1 MSNTYTG
8 WYSHKKKK
16 TDDDWQNEQQ
26 GQMAAAPP
34 PISQNHQVQNH
45 RGQNH
50 QGQNNQQQ
58 TNSAPTISALAGSAT
73 AQDENSTY
81 AAATDIG
88 LTFTASD
95 TGSTLTGAS
104 FLVLVSDSATGVF
117 SADSRFQVVAGDDPN
132 ATNDWKIQIVAGSIF
147 NHEIAA
153 SLHLKVKVTDDA
165 TPALSATSTNS
176 KTLTIN
182 NIQETGT
189 APVIANVAEVGQTLT
204 ASRVSDPDD
213 FTRANPQAWVD
224 ATWQWQVSENGASG
238 SDGSWQDIAGA
249 TASDFVVQAAQHG
262 KFLRVKT
269 VYEDAFDNDG
279 TQELVSA
286 ATDKVFT
293 NTSFTPLTRQIMT
306 YNLNGGDAPALLL
319 DQRHLLTKDA
329 TPDTGSGVV
338 YTLKVLADPAD
349 GVLQKKTSGNL
360 WEDLAVDDSFSQND
374 VNGGKIRFKLAAT
387 ADGEAFVGLAV
398 SVDDVA
404 LGNGATT
411 FMRFFERV
419 ESRIVAPRD
428 DNSDDR
434 TDIDDRTNRRG
445 HERLR
450 PGDGSDDVKDG
461 TGNDSINSGRGFDR
475 IGLNKNAGGADE
487 VVYDILLQAQSLFT
501 AQQNGTAQIA
511 ITTAGAVSLT
521 GASFTTIGA
530 QVGDFIKI
538 GNTRYELATLDPSGS
553 TATLVSGNAP
563 ATAISGQTAF
573 ALERDYLYG
582 EGGRD
587 IVTNFQRGTDRLVLR
602 SDDARTDSLSKLMA
616 LTNGGTA
623 DSDADDLMKIALL
636 LDKNTAQ
643 TIEGVMLQFIGG
655 GSLRVYFSEALT
667 LDDLGRALVKADF
680 SWQNASDKAAL
691 QGKIFLSTL
700 TLKDHS
706 VDVATGRSA
715 LADLLGGVQS
725 LGFKAIDD
733 TTPPTPSN
741 PALVTYSAE
750 GGNINVGDIVEID
763 FAGVF
768 ADADNENLHF
778 TAQWTSDGSLYQNG
792 DFLMLDQENYKL
804 YVLATGN
811 NPASAAILGG
821 AQTHILKLRL
831 SAHDDD
837 GAAYRDYT
845 LHYNPG
851 ATQGDD
857 TVTATTLSALIGD
870 MHYAYFNGLGGAD
883 SITGTTGNDILA
895 GGLGRPTKGVT
906 LTNNN
911 EYSGDRIDGGT
922 GSDTVSYYFQA
933 NSSGLLYRT
942 DASNAE
948 YKEASGGNI
957 GVFVDLTETVQAYE
971 YASSDIFTDIGSD
984 FTIAANATRHISL
997 GQSGSGYTI
1006 AAYLVGY
1013 TPSPSSGFSAFTND
1027 TGNAVSYKNL
1037 NLLNGEAAGDA
1048 LSNIENIIGTRFD
1061 DSLTGDANNNRLSG
1075 MEGADL
1081 LCGEDG
1087 HDALYGGDGDD
1098 YLEGGAGRDI
1108 LDGGAGHDIADYH
1121 MATRGLHIDLGA
1133 RREQGIGAS
1142 ALNNALTLA
1151 LSAADAGKY
1160 VQLVQH
1166 SATRIWA
1173 LQTATYASAAEAEA
1187 GDSNLRVTLARLD
1200 SSGLGLDTSYTNGVG
1215 APSISN
1221 NLLTLAAGAVL
1232 RDHDGD
1238 ILSGIEQIYAT
1249 NHNDVIIGNKADN
1262 IIYALNG
1269 DNIVSGG
1276 DGNDRLVGGS
1286 GKDVL
1291 EGGNGNDVLGGLSG
1305 DDILRGGAGDD
1316 TLLGGA
1322 GDDVLEGG
1330 TGDDVLVG
1338 GGGND
1343 RLTGGAG
1350 ADKFAHRSVLATGNG
1365 GHDVITDFAA
1375 GDTISFD
1382 YINISKLNHSFTGL
1396 QAGRLDVTFWAG
1408 ADSVRVSD
1416 AATKSGGNWTH
1427 NLTVYGLGARYNFT
1441 LPNIEDGTDDADS
1454 VTDSKN
1460 NVREAH
1466 FGFAGDDVFSFGT
1479 SGSILQTAVM
1489 GNNVFDGGPGTDTID
1504 WSASDYTKISVNLAD
1519 SARYHFDGT
1528 AAVNGNGDYV
1538 QVDFTIEWP
1547 YPKQI
1552 IPAPARLA
1560 SYIKTGT
1567 IENLTGGTKNDTLT
1581 GDARANILHGGAGD
1595 DVLSGGGGDDIL
1607 RGGDGNDVL
1616 DGGTGSD
1623 WVDYSDYTGWQT
1635 NLTLDLADTSKY
1647 KFSGGSW
1654 SADNANGTHIRATLG
1669 GSAQDYLANFE
1680 NIKGTGGVN
1689 VLTGDDNDNFFITF
1703 SSADVLDGGGGNDR
1717 FQAGGVSV
1725 DKIDGGS
1732 GVDTADYSYSA
1743 RRVIIDLSGTK
1754 DDDGYITGDTD
1765 FNTNGDK
1772 LKNIEN
1778 LIGSTGGDTMT
1789 GDSGANRLEGIAG
1802 NDTLN
1807 GGGGNDVLIGGAGI
1821 DRLNGGDGS
1830 DTADYSYSSTGIT
1843 IDLVTGARD
1852 GAYIIAN
1859 TDGNAQGDRLRA
1871 IENFIGSSANDS
1883 ITTGETNNRL
1893 EGGAGND
1900 VLSSGRG
1907 LDVLL
1912 GGTGDDVLSSG
1923 RGADVMTGG
1932 AGNDI
1937 FVLELAGG
1945 GATDAI
1951 TDFTKGDR
1959 IRVDTANGDET
1970 SLSAIKTALN
1980 IDWLLTN
1987 NQATGDS
1994 NDATLKD
2001 VVFYELGDDGALG
2014 GTGSNEDTVI
2024 LVLEDYGDST
2034 IQATPL
2040 SFADFEVV

>member
-1 MSNTYTG
+1 MSNTYIG
-8 WYSHKKKK
+8 WYSRKKKK
-16 TDDDWQNEQQ
+16 TDDDSQNGQQ
-26 GQMAAAPP
+26 GQMAGIAAPP
-34 PISQNHQVQNH
+34 SPLDN
-45 RGQNH
+45 
-50 QGQNNQQQ
+50 QGQGTQQQ
-58 TNSAPTISALAGSAT
+58 ANSAPTISALAGTAT
-73 AQDENSTY
+73 AQNENSSY
-81 AAATDIG
+81 ATATDIG

-95 TGSTLTGAS
+95 AASTLTGAS
-104 FLVLVSDSATGVF
+104 FMVLVSDSADGVF

-132 ATNDWKIQIVAGSIF
+132 ATNDWKVQIVAGSAF

-182 NIQETGT
+182 NVQETGT
-189 APVIANVAEVGQTLT
+189 VPVIANVAEVGQTLT
-204 ASRVSDPDD
+204 ASQVSDPDN

-224 ATWQWQVSENGASG
+224 ATWQWQVSDNGSAG
-238 SDGSWQDIAGA
+238 SAGGWQDITGA
-249 TASDFVVQAAQHG
+249 TASHFVVQAAQHG

-269 VYEDAFDNDG
+269 AYDDAFDNAG
-279 TQELVSA
+279 TQELISA

-293 NTSFTPLTRQIMT
+293 NTTFTPLTRQIMT
-306 YNLNGGDAPALLL
+306 YSLDGRDAPALLL
-319 DQRHLLTKDA
+319 DQRHLLTEDA

-349 GVLQKKTSGNL
+349 GVLQKKSSSNV
-360 WEDLAVDDSFSQND
+360 WEDLAANETFTQND
-374 VNGGKIRFKLAAT
+374 VNDGKIRFKLAAA
-387 ADGEAFVGLAV
+387 ADGEAFVGLSV

-428 DNSDDR
+428 DNRDDR
-434 TDIDDRTNRRG
+434 SDVDNRDNRNG

-461 TGNDSINSGRGFDR
+461 TGNDSINSGRGFDHVR
-475 IGLNKNAGGADE
+475 LNKHANGADE
-487 VVYDILLQAQSLFT
+487 VVYDILLQAQTLFA

-521 GASFTTIGA
+521 GASFTTMGA
-530 QVGDFIKI
+530 RIGDFVKI

-553 TATLVSGNAP
+553 TATLVSGDAP

-602 SDDARTDSLSKLMA
+602 SDDQATDSLSKLMA
-616 LTNGGTA
+616 LTNGGTI
-623 DSDADDLMKIALL
+623 DSDADDLMTIALL
-636 LDKNTAQ
+636 LDKATAQ

-680 SWQNASDKAAL
+680 DWQNAQDKAAL
-691 QGKIFLSTL
+691 QAKIYLNTL

-706 VDVATGRSA
+706 VDAATGRSA
-715 LADLLGGVQS
+715 LADLLGGTQS
-725 LGFKAIDD
+725 LGFKAIEDIAA
-733 TTPPTPSN
+733 PVSSN
-741 PALVTYSAE
+741 PALVTFTAA

-763 FAGVF
+763 FASVF
-768 ADADNENLHF
+768 TDADNENLHF
-778 TAQWTSDGSLYQNG
+778 TAQWTSDGRLYQSG

-804 YVLATGN
+804 YVLATGT

-821 AQTHILKLRL
+821 ADTHILKIRL
-831 SAHDDD
+831 NAHDDD
-837 GAAYRDYT
+837 GTAYRDYT

-857 TVTATTLSALIGD
+857 IVTAKTLSALIGD

-883 SITGTTGNDILA
+883 SITGTNGNDVLI
-895 GGLGRPTKGVT
+895 GGLGRTTKGVT
-906 LTNNN
+906 LISSN
-911 EYSGDRIDGGT
+911 EYSGDTIDGGI

-933 NSSGLLYRT
+933 NSSGMLYRV
-942 DASNAE
+942 DASNAD
-948 YKEASGGNI
+948 YVEASGGNI
-957 GVFVDLTETVQAYE
+957 GVFVDLTQTVQAYE
-971 YASSDIFTDIGSD
+971 YAASDIFTDIGSD
-984 FTIAANATRHISL
+984 FIIAANATRYITL
-997 GQSGSGYTI
+997 GQFGGSYSISGLTAGNEPGVFTTY
-1006 AAYLVGY
+1006 
-1013 TPSPSSGFSAFTND
+1013 SAFTNK
-1027 TGNAVSYKNL
+1027 TGSAVTYKNL

-1048 LSNIENIIGTRFD
+1048 LTNIENIIGTRFG
-1061 DSLTGDANNNRLSG
+1061 DSLSGDAENNLLSG

-1081 LCGEDG
+1081 LCGKGG
-1087 HDALYGGDGDD
+1087 HDVLYGGSGDD
-1098 YLEGGAGRDI
+1098 YLEGGGGRDI
-1108 LDGGAGHDIADYH
+1108 MDGGDGYDSVDYRT
-1121 MATRGLHIDLGA
+1121 ATRGLHIDLGA
-1133 RREQGIGAS
+1133 RREQGIAS
-1142 ALNNALTLA
+1142 AALTNALTLG

-1160 VQLVQH
+1160 VQLVWD
-1166 SATRIWA
+1166 SASHIWA
-1173 LQTATYASAAEAEA
+1173 LQTADYASAAAAEA
-1187 GDSNLRVTLARLD
+1187 GDDNFRVTLARLD

-1215 APSISN
+1215 APTISSGT
-1221 NLLTLAAGAVL
+1221 LTLAADATL

-1238 ILSGIEQIYAT
+1238 RLNSIEQIYAT
-1249 NHNDVIIGNKADN
+1249 NHNDVITGNEADN
-1262 IIYALNG
+1262 IIWGLNG
-1269 DNIVSGG
+1269 DNILKGG
-1276 DGNDRLVGGS
+1276 DGNDRLVGGAD
-1286 GKDVL
+1286 KDIL
-1291 EGGNGNDVLGGLSG
+1291 EGGNGNDLLGGTSG

-1316 TLLGGA
+1316 QLLGGY

-1330 TGDDVLVG
+1330 AGDDVLVG
-1338 GGGND
+1338 GGDND

-1350 ADKFAHRSVLATGNG
+1350 ADTFAHRSVLVNSYG
-1365 GHDVITDFAA
+1365 GHDVITDFAD
-1375 GDTISFD
+1375 GDKITFD
-1382 YINISKLNHSFTGL
+1382 YINVSKLNHSVAGM
-1396 QAGRLDVTFWAG
+1396 QAGRLDVILWAG
-1408 ADSVRVSD
+1408 ADSVQVEN
-1416 AATKSGGNWTH
+1416 AATKSGSNWAH
-1427 NLTVYGLGARYNFT
+1427 HLAVYGLGDASYNFA
-1441 LPNIEDGTDDADS
+1441 LPANIEDGTDAADS

-1460 NVREAH
+1460 NAREAH
-1466 FGFAGDDVFSFGT
+1466 FGFAGDDVFTFGT
-1479 SGSILQTAVM
+1479 SGLFAAAVI
-1489 GNNVFDGGPGTDTID
+1489 GNNVFDGGPGTDKID
-1504 WSASDYTKISVNLAD
+1504 WSAASYTQISVNLAD

-1538 QVDFTIEWP
+1538 QVGFTVSWP
-1547 YPKQI
+1547 YPVQI
-1552 IPAPARLA
+1552 IPAPVRVA

-1581 GDARANILHGGAGD
+1581 GDASANILQGGQGD
-1595 DVLSGGGGDDIL
+1595 DVLTGGGGDDTL
-1607 RGGDGNDVL
+1607 RGGSGNDVL

-1623 WVDYSDYTGWQT
+1623 WVDYSDFTSWSTG
-1635 NLTLDLADTSKY
+1635 LTLNLADTTKY
-1647 KFSGGSW
+1647 KLSGGSW
-1654 SADNANGTHIRATLG
+1654 SADNVNGTHIRATLG
-1669 GSAQDYLANFE
+1669 GSAQDYLTNFE
-1680 NIKGTGGVN
+1680 NIKGAHGVN

-1717 FQAGGVSV
+1717 FQAGAVSV

-1743 RRVIIDLSGTK
+1743 RRVIIDLSGET
-1754 DDDGYITGDTD
+1754 DGDGYITGDTD

-1778 LIGSTGGDTMT
+1778 LIGSTAGDTMT
-1789 GDSGANRLEGIAG
+1789 GDNNANRLEGIAG

-1807 GGGGNDVLIGGAGI
+1807 GGGGNDVLIGGAGA
-1821 DRLNGGDGS
+1821 DWLNGGDGI
-1830 DTADYSYSSTGIT
+1830 DTADYSYSSTGIV
-1843 IDLVTGARD
+1843 IDMLNGTRD
-1852 GAYIIAN
+1852 GVYVIAN

-1871 IENFIGSSANDS
+1871 IEHFIGSSGNDT
-1883 ITTGETNNRL
+1883 ITTGETHDRL

-1912 GGTGDDVLSSG
+1912 GGAGNDVLSSG
-1923 RGADVMTGG
+1923 RGADLMTGG
-1932 AGNDI
+1932 AGHDI
-1937 FVLELAGG
+1937 FVLDLASG
-1945 GATDAI
+1945 GAKDAV
-1951 TDFTKGDR
+1951 TDFAKGDR
-1959 IRVDTANGDET
+1959 IRVDTANGNET

-2001 VVFYELGDDGALG
+2001 VVFFELGDDGALG